1 MVNIPF
7 YLLINEDSDI
17 WNIVQG
23 FSTLYPQNTENLDDE
38 IIDNINEHFY
48 YRQIAFSSPTKF
60 LRAFHRL
67 IKERAYT
74 WHKLLLSERALSDDE
89 MTRNYNLNED
99 YEKQNSNT
107 YQSKNKTTPNL
118 TTTTTPNLE
127 TETKTETEDKNHQ
140 MDTPDGF
147 TADIENYLSSAS
159 KDNTKESETVKQ
171 YGNSI
176 TTQNGSTDSVT
187 DDRGN
192 TQETSKMHR
201 YGNIG
206 VQTAAQILG
215 GYRQAQVFDV
225 YEEVIFPEVSQ
236 LFLSVIDLDEV
247 ELY

>member
-7 YLLINEDSDI
+7 YLLINEDSDV
-17 WNIVQG
+17 WNIVEG
-23 FSTLYPQNTENLDDE
+23 FTTLFPQNVANLDDE
-38 IIDNINEHFY
+38 IVDNINEHFY
-48 YRQIAFSSPTKF
+48 YRQIAFASPTKF

-67 IKERAYT
+67 VKERAYT
-74 WHKLLLSERALSDDE
+74 WHKLLLSERSLSDDE

-99 YEKQNSNT
+99 YEKQNVNT
-107 YQSKNKTTPNL
+107 YQSKNTTSPNL
-118 TTTTTPNLE
+118 KTTTTPNLE

-159 KDNTKESETVKQ
+159 KDNTQESETVKQ
-171 YGNSI
+171 YGNTI

-187 DDRGN
+187 NDRGN
-192 TQETSKMHR
+192 TQESSTMHR